1 MQDRESFF
9 LWVFTDAGRAVV
21 AGAAGGLVRWLT
33 LQERPRDG
41 IASIIVGALCALYLG
56 PLAVPIFEPVVG
68 KIVTNPD
75 QAVGFAA
82 FLIGMGGLSVSA
94 IVIQVWRLRRAN
106 LAKGES
112 DGEDGQG

>member
-1 MQDRESFF
+1 MAERESFIQ
-9 LWVFTDAGRAVV
+9 WIFTDAGRAVV

-68 KIVTNPD
+68 KIVTRPD
-75 QAVGFAA
+75 QAVGFAS

-106 LAKGES
+106 LAKDES
-112 DGEDGQG
+112 DGDNAQK